1 MTRLK
6 EHVLIII
13 LALLALPYTLN
24 FIHEV
29 QEDYHD
35 LPYLL
40 LEGAEMLLALL
51 GIALLVYAIHQR
63 QRESEA
69 MRQQLQLTRHDLIAA
84 HADLQHMHKKI
95 QQASSQYGVVI
106 REQLNA
112 WQITPSER
120 EVALLLLK
128 GLSFEEIASIRDTKE
143 KTVRQQATVIYRKS
157 GLSGRHEFAAWFFE
171 DFLG

>member
-6 EHVLIII
+6 EHVLITI
-13 LALLALPYTLN
+13 LVLLALPYGLN

-29 QEDYHD
+29 QEDHHD

-40 LEGAEMLLALL
+40 FEGVQMLLALL

-63 QRESEA
+63 QREMET
-69 MRQQLQLTRHDLIAA
+69 MRQQLQLTRHDLITA
-84 HADLQHMHKKI
+84 HADLQQMNDKI
-95 QQASSQYGVVI
+95 QQASRQYGEVI

-112 WQITPSER
+112 WQLTTSEQQ
-120 EVALLLLK
+120 VALLLLK
-128 GLSFEEIASIRDTKE
+128 GLSFDEIASVRDTKE
-143 KTVRQQATVIYRKS
+143 KTVRQQASSIYRKS
-157 GLSGRHEFAAWFFE
+157 GLNGRHEFAAWFFE

>member
-6 EHVLIII
+6 EHVLITI
-13 LALLALPYTLN
+13 LVLLALPYTLN

-29 QEDYHD
+29 QEGHHD

-40 LEGAEMLLALL
+40 LEGIEMLLALL
-51 GIALLVYAIHQR
+51 GIALLVYAIRQR
-63 QRESEA
+63 QRETEA

-84 HADLQHMHKKI
+84 HAGLQQMNNKI
-95 QQASSQYGVVI
+95 QQASRQYGEVI
-106 REQLNA
+106 REQLEA
-112 WQITPSER
+112 WQLTTSER

-128 GLSFEEIASIRDTKE
+128 GLSFDEIASVRDTKE
-143 KTVRQQATVIYRKS
+143 KTVRQQASSIYRKS
-157 GLSGRHEFAAWFFE
+157 GLNGRHELAAWFFE